1 MQEAVPIGKGSMI
14 AVLGSKIEELNKMIK
29 ETKIKGVCEIAND
42 NAEGQTIISGDS
54 ESINL
59 FKNILKINKKKFIPL
74 NVSAPFHC
82 SLMKSAA
89 NKMKDKINSIHFT
102 KPNFDVV
109 CNVTS
114 NQKMTQ
120 TILRDY

>member
-1 MQEAVPIGKGSMI
+1 
-14 AVLGSKIEELNKMIK
+14 MIK

-59 FKNILKINKKKFIPL
+59 FKNILKIKKKFIPL
-74 NVSAPFHC
+74 ECKCTFHC
-82 SLMKSAA
+82 SLMKPAA
-89 NKMKDKINSIHFT
+89 NKMKDKINSIHF
-102 KPNFDVV
+102 KNLILIMV

-114 NQKMTQ
+114 KS
-120 TILRDY
+120 RK